1 MSQIRKALLGAVA
14 TALCFASDLVTTVT
28 FTAVLIIVLYGLI
41 AIAALVSRVRDKD
54 TARPSRMP
62 LWPLPPLLALAGV
75 VIALTQQKPHDI
87 WIVVILFGV
96 AAVYYVAYLHRAR
109 HDRWVPHTVPEE
121 TL

>member
-1 MSQIRKALLGAVA
+1 
-14 TALCFASDLVTTVT
+14 VT

-41 AIAALVSRVRDKD
+41 AIAALVSRVRDKGIP
-54 TARPSRMP
+54 RPSRMP

-75 VIALTQQKPHDI
+75 IVALTQQKPHDI
-87 WIVVILFGV
+87 WIVVILFAV
-96 AAVYYVAYLHRAR
+96 AAVYYLAYLHRAR